1 MKSSNHVKR
10 YFKGIKNISDLLIKQ
25 DIEDLAKEILKI
37 KKKGKNIFFGD
48 WW

>member
-37 KKKGKNIFFGD
+37 KKGKNIFFGD